1 MKEKIP
7 METTYELMRI
17 VAKGDPSFYASVTK
31 LSPSMLKFFAAFLT
45 RLILVVGEIPNCIF
59 FC

>member
-7 METTYELMRI
+7 IETTCELMRI

-31 LSPSMLKFFAAFLT
+31 LVPSMLTNFVAFFY
-45 RLILVVGEIPNCIF
+45 
-59 FC
+59 

>member
-7 METTYELMRI
+7 METTCELMRI

-31 LSPSMLKFFAAFLT
+31 LVPSMLTNFVAFFY
-45 RLILVVGEIPNCIF
+45 
-59 FC
+59 